1 MIESHCVD
9 SIIIA
14 DGRVGTLADRL
25 AKLSSQNKVTKS
37 GARSGKESLFDS
49 RLPQENSYWEVDRS

>member
-9 SIIIA
+9 LIIIA

-25 AKLSSQNKVTKS
+25 AKLSLQNKVTKS
-37 GARSGKESLFDS
+37 GARSGKESLFDR
-49 RLPQENSYWEVDRS
+49 RLP